1 MNRRC
6 HRIVFNKR
14 RGQLMVVAETAQA
27 GGKAAVGESSGGS
40 AEDSFGGSVASKL
53 AVAMW
58 LAVGALP
65 VAWAQII
72 ADPTA
77 PANQRPTVLGDS
89 AGRPLVNIQTPSA
102 AGLSRNTYR
111 QFDVPTSGIV
121 LNNSAANPWL
131 SNGVLANTIL
141 NEVNSTS
148 QSYISGAITVNGA
161 AAQVIVANPNGITV
175 NGGGFINAGRA
186 TLTTGTA
193 QVTNGALTGFS
204 VRGGGVTIGSG
215 GFNNSATP
223 YTDIMSRAVTLTGA
237 LRAQNLG
244 ITTGLQTVAYDTGL
258 ISNQDTNTYAAQ
270 ALAIDTAALGGMYAN
285 NISILATEAGL
296 GVRNQGNWQATGGQI
311 VVTADGL
318 LQNLGTVS
326 AGVAS
331 LATVK
336 GYIVNAGSVQ
346 GTQAVVISS
355 GGDTLLF
362 GAGLKQAAGSAVVIS
377 AKGAVNLYNN
387 ASYGAAQVSSTA
399 SGGQVSL
406 SAGLN
411 INVDSGT
418 AIAADKDVRLSSDA
432 MVVASG
438 ASITSSSGNVTALA
452 GTGLAL
458 SESIV
463 TGQQVHLETGAAFKD
478 TAAALVVTG
487 GTVRGVTQ
495 TTLLSTDSIQVSSP
509 GTAAVGG
516 EGNVHIQ
523 AAKGVN
529 ITAGTSVTA
538 GQHMSVMAGTALNL
552 QAISGTT
559 ATNGEKVTLS
569 AKGNMLLSGNSM
581 IATGSSL
588 SAGQD
593 LSLEVND
600 GNANLHG
607 LSNSRGASVDK
618 INLSAGK
625 DLNISVFKGSLYA
638 TGLQATGQN
647 INLVSNG
654 TTSLAHATIRNGSNT
669 QAVASMLTA
678 RGDLTVGSIN
688 TTAGASSQVQVVASS
703 LNAAGQARI
712 LSNGVAL
719 ITAATDTL
727 SGVVSPARSSIT
739 AGSVAIQGG
748 TVQTDAADIRTNG
761 DKSTTAKSGDITVTA
776 TSGNAL
782 FNVHTGYRSQ
792 FNSTGNIALHANG
805 NLTHWNTQANA
816 GGGLSSTSATGQLN
830 GTGASLVAKDVLSLA
845 SKCAQTHTSGYY
857 SGGAATVFNETGH
870 LALNSTRVQ
879 AVGTSTAALRTVSGQ
894 ASIESGGTLGLDA
907 NSVLVGT
914 TDLSMVQGQGDI
926 TVNPTTAARGTL
938 AWSQIGVNRNLTL
951 ATRNGNINFTG
962 SAGSNGVGSSSH
974 VGLYVRGDLNLVGNN
989 VTLQG
994 SRLQTGGALNITAT
1008 SGNIRTNALQVTK
1021 TLAGFTNYYWDYA
1034 QLVGAT
1040 GVNVRAAGN
1049 IAMDSVYAKSN
1060 GIVNIQAG
1068 GNTTIAGNYTR
1079 WTVDN
1084 RPSAGSS
1091 YNGWFQDEKALW
1103 QSFINGNGGVNIGA
1117 LGGTLTLSATTI
1129 NAANGKASLQA
1140 LGHINLEAAQE
1151 HKLHQASSWRS
1162 YQKCS
1167 WLVICNT
1174 ITETTYH
1181 HREYLT
1187 NKPVIISA
1195 QDIEVKAGNTL
1206 NTYGTKLTASR
1217 SLRLEAG
1224 DAINYFAVY
1233 DQQDVTD
1240 TKNQKKSLWG
1250 LVTWDRNT
1258 TVNSTFKLSGQ
1269 PTVLQSLGDI
1279 LSNSG
1284 GNQLLQGTKVSYG
1297 GNAAFNGGVGEK
1309 ARADARI
1316 ILEGIKN
1323 STTQTRTKES
1333 NYVVWQKQVN
1343 QGTSQETLVL
1353 PNFTGPSKP
1362 TFTAPGGLSVQIP
1375 EGEFKSQIATLSQ
1388 QPGMGYLNDLAARK
1402 DVNWQPVKL
1411 AHEQWDYKQEGLT
1424 PAGAALL
1431 SVAVA
1436 WATGGMGAGLM
1447 GTTGT
1452 ASSAMANAAFSSLA
1466 AQASITLIN
1475 NKGDIGKTLK
1485 ELGSSQTVKATI
1497 AAALTAGVLD
1507 KLGATSTMKDLS
1519 SKTGFS
1525 GKLTYNL
1532 INASGRALTNT
1543 AINGGNLEDALKQAL
1558 VGGLVDTAHGQ
1569 AASQIKGLEADY
1581 LAHKLA
1587 HALAGCVA
1595 GAAAGGTCKDGAIGG
1610 AVGEI
1615 VAEMFRGQKPA
1626 ASASAADIEA
1636 YNQKVL
1642 GYSKLVA
1649 GAMSAYAG
1657 GNAQTAITTAETAVK
1672 NNYLTDKQWN
1682 DFSKKLAS
1690 CNGDKTCE
1698 ATARSEY
1705 LQLSKQQDAQLAT
1718 CDTRG
1723 DCDTLRNNVLR
1734 GRDAMLQLVNTGKLP
1749 TAYAGAL
1756 DMQYMGQKLAN
1767 DATFRKQVGNAVEYM
1782 NWCTAN
1788 PSACNKDQLQKAMG
1802 LGVLV
1807 LGPVMA
1813 ANPQLVM
1820 AILYAQTGERGVSA
1834 AIGGGVN
1841 ALAQAMS
1848 SGKIKSEDVLK
1859 AAATAYATAGANLAT
1874 TMAVNV
1880 GAEGMVSWAKN
1891 DSANEAMSNILLS
1904 AAGTAVGF
1912 KVGDLTKGQ
1921 MAKFTD
1927 SFSATVKSKPTGFLN
1942 IEGPYS
1948 RSAWPS
1954 TMGNMVGSAFGELP
1968 GYFAGLNSGQNFLSQ
1983 MKVGEK

>member
-1 MNRRC
+1 MNRHC

-14 RGQLMVVAETAQA
+14 RGQLMAVAETAQA
-27 GGKAAVGESSGGS
+27 GGKAAAGESAGGS
-40 AEDSFGGSVASKL
+40 PRGFLVGSVASKV

-65 VAWAQII
+65 MAWSQII

-77 PANQRPTVLGDS
+77 PANQRPTVLSDS

-131 SNGVLANTIL
+131 SNGVLAKTIL

-148 QSYISGAITVNGA
+148 QSYLNGAITVNGA

-175 NGGGFINAGRA
+175 NGGSFINASRA

-204 VRGGGVTIGSG
+204 IRGGGVTIGAS

-237 LRAQNLG
+237 LRAQSLG
-244 ITTGLQTVAYDTGL
+244 ITTGLQTVDYSTGL
-258 ISNQDTNTYAAQ
+258 ISNQDTNTYAAG
-270 ALAIDTAALGGMYAN
+270 ALTIDTAALGGMYAG

-296 GVRNQGNWQATGGQI
+296 GVRNLGTWQATGGQI

-336 GYIVNAGSVQ
+336 GNIENTGSIQ
-346 GTQAVVISS
+346 GTQAVVTSS
-355 GGDTLLF
+355 GGDTRLF
-362 GAGLKQAAGSAVVIS
+362 GTGLRQTAGSSVVIS

-399 SGGQVSL
+399 TGGQVSI
-406 SAGLN
+406 SAGQN
-411 INVDSGT
+411 ITLQSGT
-418 AIAADKDVRLSSDA
+418 GVSANKDVQLSSDA
-432 MVVASG
+432 MVLASG
-438 ASITSSSGNVTALA
+438 ASITSTSGNVTALA
-452 GTGLAL
+452 GTGLGL
-458 SESIV
+458 SNSTV

-487 GTVRGVTQ
+487 GNVRGATQ

-509 GTAAVGG
+509 GTTAVSGG
-516 EGNVHIQ
+516 GNVHIQ
-523 AAKGVN
+523 AAKAVD
-529 ITAGTSVTA
+529 ITAGTTVTA
-538 GQHMSVMAGTALNL
+538 GQHMSVMAGTTLNL
-552 QAISGTT
+552 QATSGTT
-559 ATNGEKVTLS
+559 ATNGQKVSLS
-569 AKGNMLLSGNSM
+569 ATGNMLLSGNSVT
-581 IATGSSL
+581 ATGSNL

-593 LSLEVND
+593 LSIEAND
-600 GNANLHG
+600 GNANLHA
-607 LSNSRGASVDK
+607 LSNAGGTSVDK
-618 INLSAGK
+618 VNLSAGK
-625 DLNISVFKGSLYA
+625 DLNVSVFKGSLYA

-654 TTSLAHATIRNGSNT
+654 TTSVANATIRNGSNT
-669 QAVASMLTA
+669 QAVASTLTA
-678 RGDLTVGSIN
+678 REDLTVGSIN
-688 TTAGASSQVQVVASS
+688 ATAGASSQVQVVASS

-719 ITAATDTL
+719 ITAATDTVN
-727 SGVVSPARSSIT
+727 GVASPARSSIT

-748 TVQTDAADIRTNG
+748 SVQTDAADIRTNG

-792 FNSTGNIALHANG
+792 FNSTGNIALHASG
-805 NLTHWNTQANA
+805 NLTHWYTQANA
-816 GGGLSSTSATGQLN
+816 GGGLSSTSASGQIN
-830 GTGASLVAKDVLSLA
+830 GTGANLVAKDVLSLA
-845 SKCAQTHTSGYY
+845 SKGAQTHTSGYY

-879 AVGTSTAALRTVSGQ
+879 AVGTTTANLGTVSGQ
-894 ASIESGGTLGLDA
+894 TSIESGGTLALDA

-914 TDLSMVQGQGDI
+914 TDLSIIQGQGDI
-926 TVNPTTAARGTL
+926 TINPTTAGRGTL

-951 ATRNGNINFTG
+951 ATRNGNMTLTG
-962 SAGSNGVGSSSH
+962 SSGTTGVGSSKN
-974 VGLYVRGDLNLVGNN
+974 VGLYVRGDMNLVANN

-1008 SGNIRTNALQVTK
+1008 TGNINTNALQVTQ
-1021 TLAGFTNYYWDYA
+1021 TAAGFTNYYWDYA

-1049 IAMDSVYAKSN
+1049 IAMDSVYAQSN
-1060 GIVNIQAG
+1060 GIVNIQSG

-1103 QSFINGNGGVNIGA
+1103 QSIINGNGGVNIGA

-1129 NAANGKASLQA
+1129 NATNGKASLQA
-1140 LGHINLEAAQE
+1140 LGNINLEAAQE
-1151 HKLHQASSWRS
+1151 HKLQDASSWRT
-1162 YQKCS
+1162 YDKCS
-1167 WLVICNT
+1167 WLIICNT

-1187 NKPVIISA
+1187 NKPVTVAA

-1206 NTYGTKLTASR
+1206 NTYGTKLSASR
-1217 SLRLEAG
+1217 NLRLEAG
-1224 DAINYFAVY
+1224 DAINYYAVY

-1240 TKNQKKSLWG
+1240 TTYQKKSFWG

-1258 TVNSTFKLSGQ
+1258 TVNSTSKLSGQ
-1269 PTVLQSLGDI
+1269 PTQLQSLGDI

-1297 GNAAFNGGVGEK
+1297 GSAAFNAGVGEK

-1323 STTQTRTKES
+1323 STTQTRTQEA

-1353 PNFTGPSKP
+1353 PSFNGPTKP
-1362 TFTAPGGLSVQIP
+1362 TFTAPGGISVQIA
-1375 EGEFKSQIATLSQ
+1375 EGDFKSQINTLGA

-1411 AHEQWDYKQEGLT
+1411 AFEQWNYKQEGLT

-1431 SVAVA
+1431 AAAVA
-1436 WATGGMGAGLM
+1436 WAMPAGAGANLIGVKA
-1447 GTTGT
+1447 GTT
-1452 ASSAMANAAFSSLA
+1452 SAMMANAAFTSLA
-1466 AQASITLIN
+1466 AQASITFVN

-1519 SKTGFS
+1519 AKTGFS
-1525 GKLTYNL
+1525 EKLTYNL
-1532 INASGRALTNT
+1532 INATGRALTNT

-1558 VGGLVDTAHGQ
+1558 IGGLVDTAHGQ
-1569 AASQIKGLEADY
+1569 VASKIGQADFDY
-1581 LAHKLA
+1581 VSHKLA

-1595 GAAAGGTCKDGAIGG
+1595 GSAAGGTCKDGAIGG

-1615 VAEMFRGQKPA
+1615 VAEMFKSKVPA
-1626 ASASAADIEA
+1626 WTASDAEWAAFDKQVKD
-1636 YNQKVL
+1636 Y
-1642 GYSKLVA
+1642 GKLVA
-1649 GAMSAYAG
+1649 GAVSAYAG
-1657 GNAQTAITTAETAVK
+1657 GNAQTAITTAETAIE
-1672 NNYLTDKQWN
+1672 NNSRIAFRIQAMQQGVSGQQFWINTRVQSLRTAVQESGGSVPGNMTTPGARVNYSQN
-1682 DFSKKLAS
+1682 DITQLEAQLRGLNPNHQLIYSQPNSTLSPMPASYVNMRTAVNMDNVVGASGTNAFGFPSGSNAYFRELMRQNPQMFSS
-1690 CNGDKTCE
+1690 DNQ
-1698 ATARSEY
+1698 ARVNV
-1705 LQLSKQQDAQLAT
+1705 QRVAPIVDAQWIQY
-1718 CDTRG
+1718 
-1723 DCDTLRNNVLR
+1723 N
-1734 GRDAMLQLVNTGKLP
+1734 P
-1749 TAYAGAL
+1749 TH
-1756 DMQYMGQKLAN
+1756 Q
-1767 DATFRKQVGNAVEYM
+1767 TFRGEALGHHHWMQGNIAV
-1782 NWCTAN
+1782 
-1788 PSACNKDQLQKAMG
+1788 
-1802 LGVLV
+1802 
-1807 LGPVMA
+1807 
-1813 ANPQLVM
+1813 
-1820 AILYAQTGERGVSA
+1820 AIPTSVHQTWYR
-1834 AIGGGVN
+1834 
-1841 ALAQAMS
+1841 
-1848 SGKIKSEDVLK
+1848 
-1859 AAATAYATAGANLAT
+1859 T
-1874 TMAVNV
+1874 
-1880 GAEGMVSWAKN
+1880 
-1891 DSANEAMSNILLS
+1891 
-1904 AAGTAVGF
+1904 F
-1912 KVGDLTKGQ
+1912 H
-1921 MAKFTD
+1921 
-1927 SFSATVKSKPTGFLN
+1927 
-1942 IEGPYS
+1942 PY
-1948 RSAWPS
+1948 R
-1954 TMGNMVGSAFGELP
+1954 
-1968 GYFAGLNSGQNFLSQ
+1968 
-1983 MKVGEK
+1983 